1 MLRRSLLHSLA
12 VLPLVL
18 SGALV
23 SGEALAQRRYL
34 AGMEDVPLAPAL
46 ATPEPP
52 FSFDSPQGRIVI
64 TYAKGATDR
73 ASVLAFYT
81 TSLPQLGW
89 RREEETLFRREGESL
104 RLEFGP
110 PARDLT
116 VRFTLAPAL

>member
-1 MLRRSLLHSLA
+1 MLRRSLLQSVAL
-12 VLPLVL
+12 LPLAFA
-18 SGALV
+18 SGAV
-23 SGEALAQRRYL
+23 VAQRRYL

-46 ATPEPP
+46 ATPDAP
-52 FSFDSPQGRIVI
+52 FSFDSPQGRIII

-73 ASVLAFYT
+73 ASVLAFYA

>member
-1 MLRRSLLHSLA
+1 MLRRSLLHSFA
-12 VLPLVL
+12 GLVL
-18 SGALV
+18 GLASGA
-23 SGEALAQRRYL
+23 ALAQRRYI

-64 TYAKGATDR
+64 SYAKGATDR

-89 RREEETLFRREGESL
+89 RREEETLFRRDGESL

-110 PARDLT
+110 PARTLT
-116 VRFTLAPAL
+116 VRFTLAPTL